1 MEQLIVDADVPFA
14 REEKKKEV
22 NRVPPRSLPMNLGEM
37 ASISMGVKQVLGILE
52 VNVYSQ
58 DTYQDNYNA

>member
-1 MEQLIVDADVPFA
+1 
-14 REEKKKEV
+14 
-22 NRVPPRSLPMNLGEM
+22 MNLGEM
-37 ASISMGVKQVLGILE
+37 DSISMGVKQVLGVLE